1 MSKPTVTLKLA
12 TSLDA
17 RIALSDGTS
26 QWITGS
32 EARARVH
39 QMRAKHDAV
48 LVGIGTVL
56 ADDPL
61 LTARTVP
68 LPKDQPLRV
77 VADTAARTPV
87 TSRLV
92 RSLTKQAPVALITGQ
107 SPGDDMEASARG
119 MALAD
124 TGVIVSHKPDGAGE
138 GGRASAASLLAGITD
153 TLEHTLG
160 RTPWD
165 GDWNIFLEGGGELAA
180 SFIKVGL
187 VDRIEWFR
195 APLLIGGDGLPAFG
209 ALGLSALTEAP
220 QFRLA
225 ATERIGDDTL
235 DTYLRS

>member
-68 LPKDQPLRV
+68 LPKDPAFAGRCRYCRANTTSLVDWFARSPSKRLSPSSRV
-77 VADTAARTPV
+77 NRPAMIWKLQHAAW
-87 TSRLV
+87 
-92 RSLTKQAPVALITGQ
+92 RSLI
-107 SPGDDMEASARG
+107 PG
-119 MALAD
+119 
-124 TGVIVSHKPDGAGE
+124 
-138 GGRASAASLLAGITD
+138 
-153 TLEHTLG
+153 
-160 RTPWD
+160 
-165 GDWNIFLEGGGELAA
+165 
-180 SFIKVGL
+180 
-187 VDRIEWFR
+187 
-195 APLLIGGDGLPAFG
+195 
-209 ALGLSALTEAP
+209 
-220 QFRLA
+220 
-225 ATERIGDDTL
+225 
-235 DTYLRS
+235 